1 MDGETQPPRREKNH
15 GEVEANVQEGAGGL
29 LLLAAA
35 NETGLLCDL
44 ETAIA
49 SCKPTVARS
58 LLSCSPHCRRQL
70 MLTLLFFPLSGLSRT
85 CDLRGYTGGALGVL
99 TGRPRAYGYYHTDLS
114 QLAKLCSQAVQL
126 LRVATCPPSATTAYA
141 NGSVPRRPCFGD
153 TAHETLLLSSLF
165 ALFLF

>member
-15 GEVEANVQEGAGGL
+15 GEVEANVQEGAGGLL

-85 CDLRGYTGGALGVL
+85 TDHLR
-99 TGRPRAYGYYHTDLS
+99 RQNHS
-114 QLAKLCSQAVQL
+114 
-126 LRVATCPPSATTAYA
+126 
-141 NGSVPRRPCFGD
+141 
-153 TAHETLLLSSLF
+153 
-165 ALFLF
+165 